1 MKPNNIPEIKEK
13 MYVYV
18 YVPMWAHVY
27 MNLSGKGKD
36 HKSVE
41 KGSIIQW
48 MVKKMG
54 FRKISELKNDFFVP
68 AITN

>member
-41 KGSIIQW
+41 KGSIIQ
-48 MVKKMG
+48 
-54 FRKISELKNDFFVP
+54 
-68 AITN
+68 